1 MKRALIIGVAGQDGY
16 YLTHLLVSKG
26 YAVYGVDRL
35 VSSLCSEQREAL
47 SGVAEID
54 LSQAG
59 VLAAYARET
68 APDEIY
74 YLAAHHFSSQGE
86 ENRLGRMAPFL
97 SVNLIAANE
106 ALELIQTERPRCR
119 FFYAASSH
127 IFGTPDV
134 SPQTETTPYR
144 PDTPYGVSKTAA
156 VLLCRYYRE
165 VHKLYTVA
173 GILYNHESPRR
184 SAGFVTTQ
192 IARAAALAACGSG
205 SPLIL
210 KDLNFVVDW
219 GAAED
224 YVDAMWRT
232 LQQSSG
238 DEYIIA
244 TGIPRTV
251 GDFARE
257 AFGAVGLKS
266 EEYVHQQPDTAFGKN
281 NPYIG
286 DNSKIKRM
294 CGWEPTKAFASLVKE
309 MVDAQ
314 LLLKNRV

>member
-1 MKRALIIGVAGQDGY
+1 MQPVLIF
-16 YLTHLLVSKG
+16 LV
-26 YAVYGVDRL
+26 
-35 VSSLCSEQREAL
+35 
-47 SGVAEID
+47 
-54 LSQAG
+54 
-59 VLAAYARET
+59 
-68 APDEIY
+68 
-74 YLAAHHFSSQGE
+74 
-86 ENRLGRMAPFL
+86 
-97 SVNLIAANE
+97 
-106 ALELIQTERPRCR
+106 
-119 FFYAASSH
+119 YAASSY
-127 IFGTPDV
+127 IFGKPDV
-134 SPQTETTPYR
+134 SPQTEITPHR
-144 PDTPYGVSKTAA
+144 PNTPYGVSKTAA

-192 IARAAALAACGSG
+192 IARAAALAACGKAE
-205 SPLIL
+205 PLIL

-238 DEYIIA
+238 DEYIIS

-266 EEYVHQQPDTAFGKN
+266 EEYVFQQQDVSSGKN
-281 NPYIG
+281 KPYIG
-286 DNSKIKRM
+286 NNLKIKRM

-314 LLLKNRV
+314 LLLQNRV